1 MGLGLIKNYRKW
13 LFLGPLLLFIFD
25 YYLIQNDIIRP
36 LDMLIYQRLNSLES
50 PVVTKAVI
58 MITQLGSFMGIMGM
72 ILCIFIYNKKY
83 ALNCLVISFLQQ
95 IINRVLKFVVKRPR
109 PDVIH
114 LIEETNYS
122 FPSGHA
128 MAISCLYA
136 MIIVYLY
143 RSNFTFRYLLIC
155 LCIIVIVVVD
165 LSRVY
170 LGVHYFSDVA
180 GGTLL
185 SLSLVLFF
193 CNNTSFGA

>member
-1 MGLGLIKNYRKW
+1 MVLGLIKNYRKW
-13 LFLGPLLLFIFD
+13 LFLGPLILFIFD
-25 YYLIQNDIIRP
+25 YYLIQSNIIRP
-36 LDMLIYQRLNSLES
+36 LDMLVYQRLNCLES
-50 PVVTKAVI
+50 SVVTKVVI
-58 MITQLGSFMGIMGM
+58 MVTHLGSFMGIIGI
-72 ILCIFIYNKKY
+72 ILCIFIYDKKF
-83 ALNCLVISFLQQ
+83 ALNCLVISLLQQ
-95 IINRVLKFVVKRPR
+95 IINRVLKFIVKRPR

-128 MAISCLYA
+128 MAISCLYT

-143 RSNFTFRYLLIC
+143 RSNFTFKYLLIG
-155 LCIIVIVVVD
+155 LSIIVIIIVN

-170 LGVHYFSDVA
+170 LGVHYFSDVI